1 MLGVRLSGVFG
12 EQGDRLSVLSRRRK
26 FSQSADGA
34 FALETQTRTATPTYR
49 PETYGGRGAGFV
61 KDLYDADHF
70 DTRAGGRFRWLLS
83 TCLAATVGAIAILV
97 VIYGSADEPGD
108 SDGLLPAL
116 QSIRDGT
123 ATAAVMPNMRNTD
136 GLRWSAPKT
145 DLLQLTTGAL
155 STRYIIHESS
165 KSRRD
170 GREYMRQ
177 KPYARI
183 VARLAPVPAGANV
196 DIPPFNPFRLYANS
210 RPVSA
215 NVDLDENAGSGL
227 SRTDVSVKV
236 VELLGGIL
244 PGEDGQELDTQEV
257 TDIVERSASSAT
269 ADAEAVPAGE
279 PLDGVAGDISLN
291 TPDKAAWP
299 LQAASSTQ
307 TNTTDIFKSPDTN
320 DDPAIELEGGEV
332 MLVTVG
338 RTDTL
343 TKILTNAGAPPWLAR
358 SMIEAAQSTFP
369 ESALVP
375 GQEVRITVVPSLTQ
389 ADQKEPARFSIFSD
403 GHDHIVTVSRNPAGE
418 FVASAQSLIGQE
430 LQQAGGPDGESG
442 QNASLYASIYY
453 ASLTQNLPPAT
464 IEQML
469 KVNAFDNDFRRRVR
483 PGDTLEM
490 FFDMKEEQ
498 STDGPPG
505 ELLYTAINSAGS
517 LYKFYRFRSADGVV
531 DYYDDAGNNS
541 KKFLMRKPVRGE
553 DVRLTSGYGV
563 RYHPLLNTRKM
574 HTGVDWACA
583 PGTPVLASGTGTIE
597 EAGHKGYY
605 GNYLRIRHANGY
617 HTAYGHMQR
626 FAAGVAVGVKVRQ
639 GQIIGYV
646 GSTGLS
652 SGPHLHF
659 EVLVNSRF
667 VDPMSIQV
675 PRERKLDGKDLAEF
689 QKERARI
696 EELLRR
702 APVMTANK

>member
-1 MLGVRLSGVFG
+1 MDSLR
-12 EQGDRLSVLSRRRK
+12 GDPRSVLTRRRK
-26 FSQSADGA
+26 ISRSADGA
-34 FALETQTRTATPTYR
+34 VALATQTRSMTPTYR
-49 PETYGGRGAGFV
+49 PETYGGRGTGFV
-61 KDLYDADHF
+61 KDLYDADHY
-70 DTRAGGRFRWLLS
+70 DQGGGGRFRWMLS

-97 VIYGSADEPGD
+97 VVYGSADQPMD
-108 SDGLLPAL
+108 NDGLLPAL
-116 QSIRDGT
+116 QSIRDGST
-123 ATAAVMPNMRNTD
+123 TQPVMPNMKNAD
-136 GLRWSAPKT
+136 GLKWAAPKT

-170 GREYMRQ
+170 GREYVRQ

-183 VARLAPVPAGANV
+183 VARLAPVPAGVEA
-196 DIPPFNPFRLYANS
+196 DIPPFNPFRLYANN

-215 NVDLDENAGSGL
+215 NDDLDESAGSGL
-227 SRTDVSVKV
+227 SRTDVSIKV

-257 TDIVERSASSAT
+257 VDLVDRTTSSAKPES
-269 ADAEAVPAGE
+269 EAAATEAAAAAGE
-279 PLDGVAGDISLN
+279 PLDGVAAEGTVAAS
-291 TPDKAAWP
+291 TPGSNWQM
-299 LQAASSTQ
+299 QAASSTQ
-307 TNTTDIFKSPDTN
+307 TNTTEIFKTPDSN

-332 MLVTVG
+332 MIVTVG

-343 TKILTNAGAPPWLAR
+343 NKILTAAGAPPWLAR
-358 SMIEAAQSTFP
+358 TMIEAAQSTFP

-375 GQEVRITVVPSLTQ
+375 GQEVRITLVPSLTQ

-418 FVASAQSLIGQE
+418 FIASSQSLIGKE
-430 LQQAGGPDGESG
+430 LQQAGGVDGDSG
-442 QNASLYASIYY
+442 QNASLYASIYF
-453 ASLTQNLPPAT
+453 AALTQNLPADT

-517 LYKFYRFRSADGVV
+517 LFKFYRFRSADGVI

-541 KKFLMRKPVRGE
+541 KKFLMRKPVRGD

-574 HTGVDWACA
+574 HTGVDWATA
-583 PGTPVLASGTGTIE
+583 PGTPVLASGNGTIE

-617 HTAYGHMQR
+617 HTAYGHMSR
-626 FAAGVAVGVKVRQ
+626 FAAGATEGVKVRQ

-667 VDPMSIQV
+667 VDPMSIQM
-675 PRERKLDGKDLAEF
+675 PRERKLDGKDLADF
-689 QKERARI
+689 QRERARI
-696 EELLRR
+696 EELMRR